1 MRDLCVP
8 VFFNAMASSK
18 KCLTFPASLYQSFLC
33 RKNMILMDVIE
44 SREISPVDYMQGMPL
59 KNNSKNLDI
68 HRRVPVQR
76 ELSQAMIP
84 GKHLVKV
91 EIEKSVWESKMKN
104 TSAYSTQATEASK
117 SSV

>member
-1 MRDLCVP
+1 
-8 VFFNAMASSK
+8 
-18 KCLTFPASLYQSFLC
+18 
-33 RKNMILMDVIE
+33 
-44 SREISPVDYMQGMPL
+44 MQGVPL
-59 KNNSKNLDI
+59 KNNSKNLCI

-104 TSAYSTQATEASK
+104 TLAYSAQATEASK
-117 SSV
+117 SSVQKGNATQQASKSENGHFHHLAPTVFPRTI